1 MSPSLVNAT
10 PARERFLEG
19 PPVPPSV
26 ALAAPAEEEP
36 STGGSDSVRPGPD
49 GCPVVP
55 VPEPLAALEPAP
67 ELEPGEVEEDDDD
80 SGPESV

>member
-26 ALAAPAEEEP
+26 ELTAPAGDEL
-36 STGGSDSVRPGPD
+36 STGGSESVRPGPD
-49 GCPVVP
+49 GRPVVP
-55 VPEPLAALEPAP
+55 VPEPLAALDPAP
-67 ELEPGEVEEDDDD
+67 ELEPDEVEEDDNGPD
-80 SGPESV
+80 SV